1 MYEKGDDK
9 NHFFKVLQKFDND
22 VLKFI
27 RTEITDDEIIFIQ
40 SDNGE
45 LNTDEVR
52 AFTRTG
58 GIFQ

>member
-1 MYEKGDDK
+1 MKKEMIK
-9 NHFFKVLQKFDND
+9 NHFFKELQKFDND
-22 VLKFI
+22 VSKFI
-27 RTEITDDEIIFIQ
+27 RAEITDDEILFIQ